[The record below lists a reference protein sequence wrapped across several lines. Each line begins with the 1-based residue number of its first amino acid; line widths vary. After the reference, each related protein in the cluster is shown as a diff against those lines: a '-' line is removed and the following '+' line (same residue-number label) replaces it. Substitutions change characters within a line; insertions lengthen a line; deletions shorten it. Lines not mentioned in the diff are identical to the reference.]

1 MLKLVLKYLLIT
13 SGVAAVGLGLGLIDA
28 VAVDGSSMTLMGVL
42 GMLLFF
48 FSPAVS
54 GFWFWYKH
62 RKVAAAG
69 RKAAE
74 AKDQKDHLRRRFLE
88 RQRLIDAIDRHR
100 SPLTRNLERALKKND
115 YGALVADTTA
125 QALAEFFAS
134 IDLDLSI
141 IDESEASDLVFE
153 QVNFRRNE
161 DAEVGFDSGNL
172 PFDGHSFEKWVAEA
186 LIGFGWE
193 AEVTAGSGDQGID
206 VIAIKNGKKIGLQC
220 KLYSSAVGNKAV
232 QEAHSGKVYYDAH
245 EAGVL
250 SNASYTASAK
260 DLAEVTGV
268 KLLSHHD
275 IPHLYEKMFGAPAV
289 S

>member
-1 MLKLVLKYLLIT
+1 MLKSVLKYLLIT
-13 SGVAAVGLGLGLIDA
+13 SGVAVVGLGLGVVDA
-28 VAVDGSSMTLMGVL
+28 VSVDGGSMTLLGVL
-42 GMLLFF
+42 GILLFL

-54 GFWFWYKH
+54 GFWFWYEH
-62 RKVAAAG
+62 RKVTAAG
-69 RKAAE
+69 KKAAE
-74 AKDQKDHLRRRFLE
+74 AIAQKDHLRRRFLE

-100 SPLTRNLERALKKND
+100 SPLTRNLERARKKND
-115 YGALVADTTA
+115 YGALVVDTTA
-125 QALAEFFAS
+125 QALDEFYAS

-141 IDESEASDLVFE
+141 IDENEASDLVFE
-153 QVNFRRNE
+153 QLNLRRME

-206 VIAIKNGKKIGLQC
+206 VIARKNGKKVGLQC

-232 QEAHSGKVYYDAH
+232 QEAHSGKVYHDAD

-275 IPHLYEKMFGAPAV
+275 IPILYEKMFGTPAV